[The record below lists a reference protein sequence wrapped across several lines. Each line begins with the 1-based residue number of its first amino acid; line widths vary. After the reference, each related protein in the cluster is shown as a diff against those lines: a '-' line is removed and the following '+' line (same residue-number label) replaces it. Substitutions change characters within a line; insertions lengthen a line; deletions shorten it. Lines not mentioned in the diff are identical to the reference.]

1 MKRPRMLRR
10 GLHRAAQLATLVAV
24 ALGSSFANAA
34 PCAGFTDVD
43 DAVVGA
49 GFCQNV
55 EWLKNRQITLGCTST
70 TLYCPN
76 DSVTR
81 LQMAAF
87 MNRLGNALTPVA
99 LTDAESPVAID
110 LDASPVICQTAGFP
124 VTDFPRTA
132 YADASLSGKAAA
144 DTTFAADLVVS
155 LDAGASWTNLNAT
168 PNRASALAGAYGNA
182 ADVGA
187 RDLAVGENVLFG
199 VRVTRGGVAG
209 SGGLTDGRCQLRVL
223 VYSRTGATSPL

>member
-1 MKRPRMLRR
+1 MKRLPLLRR
-10 GLHRAAQLATLVAV
+10 VPRLAAQAATLVAV
-24 ALGSSFANAA
+24 ALAPTFANAA

-43 DAVVGA
+43 DAVVGT

-55 EWLKNRQITLGCTST
+55 EWLKNREITLGCTST

-76 DSVTR
+76 DSVSR

-99 LTDAESPVAID
+99 LTDTEAPGPID
-110 LDASPVICQTAGFP
+110 LDAAPVVCQTAGFP

-132 YADASLSGKAAA
+132 YADASLGGKAAA
-144 DTTFAADLVVS
+144 DTTFAADLVFS

-209 SGGLTDGRCQLRVL
+209 SGDLTDGRCHLRVL
-223 VYSRTGATSPL
+223 VYSRTGANSPL